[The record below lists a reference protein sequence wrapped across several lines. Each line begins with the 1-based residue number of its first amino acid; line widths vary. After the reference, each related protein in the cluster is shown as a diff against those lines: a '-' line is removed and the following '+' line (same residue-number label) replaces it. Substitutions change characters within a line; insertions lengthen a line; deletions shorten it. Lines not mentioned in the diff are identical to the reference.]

1 MELTKFIDIARDE
14 ASAEEFLRKKGIL
27 KTFTQCPYCGNKHF
41 GKVRRNVYKCYRCKR
56 EWSVRKGSIF
66 EKTKVSFSKFLMALK
81 LFELEVPVLRA
92 SKELGLAYNTVHKLF
107 TLIREHI
114 YRATSKD
121 NLFKWRSRSR

>member
-1 MELTKFIDIARDE
+1 MELTKLIDIARDE

-27 KTFTQCPYCGNKHF
+27 KTFTCCPYCGNKHF

-66 EKTKVSFSKFLMALK
+66 L
-81 LFELEVPVLRA
+81 
-92 SKELGLAYNTVHKLF
+92 
-107 TLIREHI
+107 

-121 NLFKWRSRSR
+121 NLLSGEVEADRQV